1 MWLWGAIPILATV
14 AGALTVSSAARA
26 ESLAD
31 KIVAETKQ
39 EIKDEQKDRD
49 DGEHVRDYRHIV
61 IIYQENHS
69 FDNLYG
75 FWGNVGDDSMD
86 GQSKADA
93 AHTSQVR
100 QDNQTA
106 YRCLLQNDVNL
117 ISPSHELHR

>member
-1 MWLWGAIPILATV
+1 MIMRLWGAIPILATV

-49 DGEHVRDYRHIV
+49 DGEHARDYRHIV

-75 FWGNVGDDSMD
+75 FWGMSATIPWTA
-86 GQSKADA
+86 SPKPTRRIRARSARTIRRHIA
-93 AHTSQVR
+93 ACCRTTS
-100 QDNQTA
+100 
-106 YRCLLQNDVNL
+106 
-117 ISPSHELHR
+117 I